1 MFRWILIR
9 ALPGRA
15 GSGSPEGSGDGV
27 NLLTRTFLLLS
38 TVLSFLAAPAA
49 ADAREPGSVLVFPI
63 HRSAPWGFTVLSIT
77 NINTDPALPWDDGGT
92 TGLQFQYVN
101 VLGDPSSS
109 SALGCFVFDRVE
121 TLTPADTMSVV
132 TNCHNVSG
140 IQQGYVVVSAQD
152 PTLFKTDWK
161 HDYLIGSEI
170 VVTPMGRAYTINAVP
185 FRAGEALAHQA
196 LTDLDG
202 DGVQDYNG
210 FEYELPPDELYVDN
224 FIAATLSSL
233 TLLDF
238 TSGPL
243 FTTSVKFDVW
253 NDNEFA
259 LSATKQF
266 RCWFEQRLPEV
277 SQVFSESFLSINTP
291 HDPMEFD
298 VDCMG
303 EGDLETGWA
312 RIRGNTAS
320 SFSAE
325 INNPSLLGAI
335 TAGPIEKLSFGGR
348 LLWESKQ
355 RGRAGAFLNYSGS
368 SSENPS
374 LELEK
379 TVYIGH
385 DAGASAPGVEWI
397 GIDAPAAVTFVFDV
411 TNTGDTHLGDLE
423 LSDPSLG
430 IDASDWVLASGSVPI
445 PPLGSARFFHET
457 TVDADLAGS
466 ATVVGNPTSSTGSDL
481 LGTYS
486 VQDSD
491 DAAVERF
498 HPSVQLSAGVYLG
511 HDGGASCPGY
521 PAVFVGGL
529 ASSDL
534 SYCYTITNTG
544 DSHLDQIVL
553 EDTTLGVDQT
563 QMQALSGFLPLA
575 PGASLVY
582 LHETNLPLIE
592 SIVADSTVSAVPTDA
607 AGVPRPSMS
616 PVGASA
622 QTRIQVQP
630 TD

>member
-1 MFRWILIR
+1 MH
-9 ALPGRA
+9 
-15 GSGSPEGSGDGV
+15 
-27 NLLTRTFLLLS
+27 TRIFLLA
-38 TVLSFLAAPAA
+38 TVLAFFAGPAL

-77 NINTDPALPWDDGGT
+77 NINTDPALPWSDGGT

-101 VLGDPSSS
+101 VTSNPSSG
-109 SALGCFVFDRVE
+109 SALGCYVFDRVE
-121 TLTPADTMSVV
+121 SLTPADTMSIV

-185 FRAGEALAHQA
+185 FRAGEALQHQQ

-210 FEYELPPDELYVDN
+210 FEYELPADELYIDT
-224 FIAATLSSL
+224 FMAATLSSL

-291 HDPMEFD
+291 NDPMEFN

-303 EGDLETGWA
+303 KGDLETGWA
-312 RIRGNTAS
+312 RIRGNTAT

-348 LLWESKQ
+348 LLWESKK
-355 RGRAGAFLNYSGS
+355 RGRAGAFLNYSGT

-374 LELEK
+374 VALEK
-379 TVYIGH
+379 TVYLGH
-385 DAGASAPGVEWI
+385 DAGASAPGEDWL
-397 GIDAPAAVTFVFDV
+397 GIDAPQDVTFVFEV
-411 TNTGDTHLGDLE
+411 TNTGDTHLGDLA
-423 LSDPSLG
+423 LTDVSLG
-430 IDASDWVLASGSVPI
+430 IDQSDWVLVDGTVPI
-445 PPLGSARFFHET
+445 PPLGSARFLYEA
-457 TVDADLAGS
+457 TVDADVVNS
-466 ATVVGNPTSSTGSDL
+466 ATVTANPTSSTGTDL

-486 VQDSD
+486 VQATDT
-491 DAAVERF
+491 ATVERYT
-498 HPSVQLSAGVYLG
+498 PDVLLTAGVYLG
-511 HDGGASCPGY
+511 LDGGASCPGY

-534 SYCYTITNTG
+534 SYCYTIKNTG
-544 DSHLDQIVL
+544 DSHLTDVLL
-553 EDTTLGVDQT
+553 EDTLLGVT
-563 QMQALSGFLPLA
+563 QADMQWLAGSLPLA
-575 PGASLVY
+575 PGQSLVY
-582 LHETNLPLIE
+582 LYETHLPLTE
-592 SIVADSTVSAVPTDA
+592 TLVADSTVSAVPSDA
-607 AGVPRPSMS
+607 SGVPRPSMS
-616 PVGASA
+616 PVDSAA
-622 QTRIQVQP
+622 QTRIQVQTTP
-630 TD
+630 